1 MKKNLERN
9 KIEKATV
16 VNNKGCSVCAVGAAC
31 LSDGPIP
38 DFEVVGITSLFTV
51 AG

>member
-9 KIEKATV
+9 KIEKASV
-16 VNNKGCSVCAVGAAC
+16 VNNKGCSVCAVC

-38 DFEVVGITSLFTV
+38 DFEIVGITSLFTV